1 MTRFK
6 GNSKRQRRLNR
17 LQQIK
22 DAAVRLG
29 MSNNSIGTTKGEV
42 GMRPTELAPGEH
54 RVLIAKDTALDF
66 PELWLEVWLTGTPFE
81 QKQFAEMFAR
91 ARCYKAK
98 SPETADLVVFAGGE
112 DVNPALY
119 GEMAH
124 SSVHHSESRDKADL
138 DLYKKCYENG
148 IPMFGVCR
156 GFQFLHVMNG
166 GKLYQDVDHH
176 QGQHQM
182 FDKVG
187 RRTINNISSVH
198 HQMVRPFPDMTVIGH
213 VSRST
218 KRWTNDNNFLTGPAV
233 DIEAAFYRDTC
244 CLGVQGHPEY
254 RGYAEYTSWCLKMID
269 KFINENPDLTISDV
283 GRNRRMKP
291 EFMMERELRKAAK
304 ISMELN

>member
-1 MTRFK
+1 
-6 GNSKRQRRLNR
+6 
-17 LQQIK
+17 
-22 DAAVRLG
+22 
-29 MSNNSIGTTKGEV
+29 
-42 GMRPTELAPGEH
+42 MRPTELAAGEH

-66 PELWLEVWLTGTPFE
+66 PELWLEVWLTGSGFE

-124 SSVHHSESRDKADL
+124 FSVQHNEARDKADL
-138 DLYKKCYENG
+138 ELYKLCYEQG

-166 GKLYQDVDHH
+166 GKLFQDVDHH

-182 FDKVG
+182 FDKIG
-187 RRTINNISSVH
+187 KRMINNVSSVH
-198 HQMVRPFPDMTVIGH
+198 HQMVRPMNDMTVIGH

-218 KRWTNDNNFLTGPAV
+218 KRWTSDNTFTSGPSI

-244 CLGVQGHPEY
+244 SLGVQGHPEY
-254 RGYAEYTSWCLKMID
+254 RGYAEYTCWCLKMLD
-269 KFINENPDLTISDV
+269 KFINENPDLMISTE

-291 EFMMERELRKAAK
+291 EFIMERELKK
-304 ISMELN
+304 TKELN